1 MALYQR
7 HPTRTPVDPV
17 LVVHLEGWIDAGL
30 AGATA
35 LASLLEGVDTDEVAV
50 FDADELVDY
59 RARRPTLRIADGVHE
74 GLTWRAPRLLL
85 AADPDGRDMLVLA
98 GPEPDLRWRAFASA
112 VTELAAGLGVR
123 LMVGLGAFPAP
134 VPHTRPV
141 RLAATASSSEL
152 ASRVGFVAGTID
164 VPAGVNA
171 VLEQSMAEAGVP
183 AVGLWARVPHY
194 VAGFPYP
201 PAAAALLNGLGAVAG
216 LAVDTTELDTAA
228 DVALGRVDELIA
240 NSDEHKAMVSQLEA
254 SVDSTEGNPLNLGQ
268 IPSGDEIAAEL
279 QRFLRGEG

>member
-1 MALYQR
+1 M
-7 HPTRTPVDPV
+7 

-35 LASLLEGVDTDEVAV
+35 LASLLEGLESEEVAV

-59 RARRPTLRIADGVHE
+59 RARRPTLRIADGVTE

-85 AADPDGRDMLVLA
+85 ATDRGGHDMLVLA
-98 GPEPDLRWRAFASA
+98 GPEPDLRWHAFADA
-112 VTELAAGLGVR
+112 VTELVSGLGVR
-123 LMVGLGAFPAP
+123 MLVGLGAFPAP

-141 RLAATASSSEL
+141 RLAATASSQEL
-152 ASRVGFVAGTID
+152 AARVGFVAGTIE

-171 VLEQSMAEAGVP
+171 VLEERLAATGVP

-201 PAAAALLNGLGAVAG
+201 PAAAALLSGLAAVAG
-216 LAVDTTELDTAA
+216 LTVDTTELDTTS
-228 DVALGRVDELIA
+228 DVALRRVDELIA
-240 NSDEHKAMVSQLEA
+240 NSEEHRAMVAQLEA
-254 SVDSTEGNPLNLGQ
+254 SVDSAEGNPLDLGQ

-279 QRFLRGEG
+279 QRFLRGES